1 VPYSPGNPATLST
14 SSGLRSAALRPTLS
28 GGLPFS
34 GFDENP
40 YLINMFVEVLG
51 IILSR
56 EYYRIYPEILEG
68 KEKEI

>member
-1 VPYSPGNPATLST
+1 
-14 SSGLRSAALRPTLS
+14 LRPTLS

-40 YLINMFVEVLG
+40 YLINMFVLVSG

-56 EYYRIYPEILEG
+56 VYYRIYPEILEG
-68 KEKEI
+68 KKKGI